1 MKSYT
6 CLITGATSGLGKAI
20 LFELSKK
27 NIKFILTSSD
37 QKKITLLKKK
47 LNKKNIFF
55 KFFKVNLAERKELEK
70 FTHKIRNLFNIDIL
84 INNAGFYCSKK
95 EFNAENINKILFVN
109 YFTPFYLTYKL
120 ISKIKKSKLKTIIN
134 IGSHAHINSSFNMKD
149 FLCKKKNN
157 WKIYKISKFFLTLF
171 TNYLINIKNNKK
183 MKIFIYDPGRLNTNF
198 GSQNITILRLL
209 IKFYLKIFGTNPDI
223 VAKDIIKLIFNKNAK
238 LNKNYNSYLNI
249 NKVDPNIL
257 DKDLQKKVWE
267 NSKKIFNL

>member
-37 QKKITLLKKK
+37 QKKITLLKKE
-47 LNKKNIFF
+47 LNKKKIFF

-70 FTHKIRNLFNIDIL
+70 FTHKIKNLFKIDIL

-257 DKDLQKKVWE
+257 DKDLQKKVWG

>member
-27 NIKFILTSSD
+27 NIKFILTSTD
-37 QKKITLLKKK
+37 QKKINLLKKE
-47 LNKKNIFF
+47 LHKKKISF
-55 KFFKVNLAERKELEK
+55 KFFKVNLAEKKELEK
-70 FTHKIRNLFNIDIL
+70 FIKKIKNLFNIDIL
-84 INNAGFYCSKK
+84 INNAGFYSYKK

-109 YFTPFYLTYKL
+109 YFAPFYLTYKL
-120 ISKIKKSKLKTIIN
+120 INKIKKSKLKTIIN
-134 IGSHAHINSSFNMKD
+134 IGSHAHKNSFFNMKD

-157 WKIYKISKFFLTLF
+157 WKIYKISKFFLTLL
-171 TNYLINIKNNKK
+171 TYYLINNNNKK
-183 MKIFIYDPGRLNTNF
+183 MRIFIYDPGRLNTNF

-223 VAKDIIKLIFNKNAK
+223 VAKDIIKLIFYKNAK

-249 NKVDPNIL
+249 NKIDPNIL

>member
-84 INNAGFYCSKK
+84 
-95 EFNAENINKILFVN
+95 
-109 YFTPFYLTYKL
+109 
-120 ISKIKKSKLKTIIN
+120 
-134 IGSHAHINSSFNMKD
+134 
-149 FLCKKKNN
+149 
-157 WKIYKISKFFLTLF
+157 
-171 TNYLINIKNNKK
+171 
-183 MKIFIYDPGRLNTNF
+183 
-198 GSQNITILRLL
+198 
-209 IKFYLKIFGTNPDI
+209 
-223 VAKDIIKLIFNKNAK
+223 
-238 LNKNYNSYLNI
+238 
-249 NKVDPNIL
+249 
-257 DKDLQKKVWE
+257 
-267 NSKKIFNL
+267 